1 MSERLPRVSSSELSR
16 ILEKLGFK
24 LARQS
29 GSHRILKNSEGRR
42 VTLPCHGGRI
52 LHPKVL
58 KSILADADLTAEAL
72 RELLR

>member
-1 MSERLPRVSSSELSR
+1 MSERLPRVSASELTR
-16 ILEKLGFK
+16 VLEKLGFK
-24 LARQS
+24 IARQS
-29 GSHRILKNSEGRR
+29 GSHRILKNEEGRR
-42 VTLPCHGGRI
+42 VTLPYHGGRI